1 MLNLLIDAYAVSP
14 TWGSEPG
21 MGWNWV
27 CNLAKYC
34 NLYII
39 TEGEWQ
45 KDIEC
50 SLSAANSC
58 QMEKEVNPTGLLREQ
73 AERMHFYYLN
83 VTPEIRKMCWNQGTW
98 LFYKYYAEW
107 ELRVLDE
114 AKRIIN
120 ELKDIGIQI
129 DLVHKLNMIGYREP
143 GYFWKITDRPF
154 VWGPIGGYGGVPI
167 AYLYGADIK
176 TKVIENL
183 KNVINYFMFRLHPRV
198 RKSIKR
204 ADAVIGAYKETYEAI
219 LKVYREDAVLINE
232 TGAFVDSSSSVHP
245 SDGKEF
251 RLLWVG
257 KYDLRK
263 QLGIA
268 IRTMELLKDKKN
280 IHLYVVGT
288 GYPTDVALYSKM
300 VEEKELKENV
310 HLLGLLPNV
319 RTRALMKEMDLFF
332 FTSIHDAT
340 STVVPEAISA
350 GLPVVCHDTR
360 GFGVIVDDTI
370 GRKIK
375 VVSPETSSKEFAK
388 VIRSLES
395 NRDEVRRLSKGCLVK
410 QKEISWETNAQKMVA
425 QYEKAIQKFINRQK
439 E

>member
-1 MLNLLIDAYAVSP
+1 MLNILIDAYAVSP

-27 CNLAKYC
+27 SNLARFC
-34 NLYII
+34 NLYVI

-45 KDIEC
+45 KEIEC
-50 SLSAANSC
+50 SVSAAMSGR
-58 QMEKEVNPTGLLREQ
+58 MEKEVNPTGLQKEQ
-73 AERMHFYYLN
+73 AERMYFYYLN

-98 LFYKYYAEW
+98 MFYKYYAEW
-107 ELRVLDE
+107 ELRVLDK
-114 AKRIIN
+114 AKEIID
-120 ELKDIGIQI
+120 ELKSKGIEI

-143 GYFWKITDRPF
+143 GYLWKIADRPF
-154 VWGPIGGYGGVPI
+154 VWGPVGGYGGIPL
-167 AYLYGADIK
+167 AYLSEANFK
-176 TKVIENL
+176 TKAVETL
-183 KNVINYFMFRLHPRV
+183 KNMVNYFMFRLHPRV
-198 RKSIKR
+198 RKAMRR
-204 ADAVIGAYKETYEAI
+204 ADAIVGAYKETYEAI

-232 TGAFVDSSSSVHP
+232 TGAFVDYNSKAHR
-245 SDGKEF
+245 SDGEQF

-268 IRTMELLKDKKN
+268 IRTMELLKDKEN

-288 GYPTDVALYSKM
+288 GYPADVALYSKM
-300 VEEKELKENV
+300 VEEKGLEGNV
-310 HLLGLLPNV
+310 HLMGSLPNV
-319 RTRALMKEMDLFF
+319 KTREMMKEMDLFF

-360 GFGVIVDDTI
+360 GFGVIVDNRI

-375 VVSPETSSKEFAK
+375 VVNPVTSARDFAE
-388 VIRSLES
+388 VIRSLEAD
-395 NRDEVRRLSKGCLVK
+395 REEVRHLSEGCIVR
-410 QKEISWETNAQKMVA
+410 QKEISWEANAQKMVA
-425 QYEKAIQKFINRQK
+425 QYEKAINRFAHR
-439 E
+439 

>member
-14 TWGSEPG
+14 SWGSEPG

-27 CNLAKYC
+27 CNLAKFC

-45 KDIEC
+45 KEIEC
-50 SLSAANSC
+50 AITAAISGR
-58 QMEKEVNPTGLLREQ
+58 MDKEVNPTGLQKEQ

-98 LFYKYYAEW
+98 MFYKYYAEW

-114 AKRIIN
+114 AKRIIQ
-120 ELKDIGIQI
+120 ELKNKGIQI

-143 GYFWKITDRPF
+143 GYLWKISDRPF
-154 VWGPIGGYGGVPI
+154 VWGPVGGYGGVPI
-167 AYLYGADIK
+167 AYLRDADIR
-176 TKVIENL
+176 TKVLENL

-198 RKSIKR
+198 RKAMKQ
-204 ADAVIGAYKETYEAI
+204 ADAIVGAYKETYEAI
-219 LKVYREDAVLINE
+219 RKVYREDAVLINE
-232 TGAFVDSSSSVHP
+232 TGAFVDSSSSVHS
-245 SDGKEF
+245 SDQGEF

-263 QLGIA
+263 QLSIA

-280 IHLYVVGT
+280 IHLYVAGT
-288 GYPTDVALYSKM
+288 GYPADVALYTKM
-300 VEEKELKENV
+300 VEEKGLKENV
-310 HLLGLLPNV
+310 HLMGLVPNLK
-319 RTRALMKEMDLFF
+319 TREMMKEMDLFF

-360 GFGVIVDDTI
+360 GFGVIVDNQI

-375 VVSPETSSKEFAK
+375 VTSPETSAIEFAK

-425 QYEKAIQKFINRQK
+425 QYEKAIQRFINRQK

>member
-1 MLNLLIDAYAVSP
+1 MKNILIDSYAVSP

-45 KDIEC
+45 KEIEC
-50 SLSAANSC
+50 AIADAISGRK
-58 QMEKEVNPTGLLREQ
+58 EKDINPTGLQKEQ
-73 AERMHFYYLN
+73 AERLHFYYLN
-83 VTPEIRKMCWNQGTW
+83 VSPEIRKMCWNQGSW
-98 LFYKYYAEW
+98 MFYKYYAEW

-114 AKRIIN
+114 AKKIIQ
-120 ELKDIGIQI
+120 ELKNKGIQI

-143 GYFWKITDRPF
+143 GDLWKISDRPF
-154 VWGPIGGYGGVPI
+154 VWGPVGGYGGVPI
-167 AYLYGADIK
+167 SYLRNADIK
-176 TKVIENL
+176 TKVVENL

-198 RKSIKR
+198 RKAMKR

-219 LKVYREDAVLINE
+219 QKVYREDVILINE
-232 TGAFVDSSSSVHP
+232 TGSFVDTSSTVHSS
-245 SDGKEF
+245 DQEEF

-288 GYPTDVALYSKM
+288 GYPSDVALYSKM
-300 VEEKELKENV
+300 VEEKGLKENV
-310 HLLGLLPNV
+310 HLMGLVPNV
-319 RTRALMKEMDLFF
+319 KTREMMKEMDLFF

-350 GLPVVCHDTR
+350 GLPVICHDTR
-360 GFGVIVDDTI
+360 GFGVIVDDQI

-375 VVSPETSSKEFAK
+375 VTNPETSAIEFAD
-388 VIRSLES
+388 VICSLES
-395 NRDEVRRLSKGCLVK
+395 DREEVCRLSRGCIVK
-410 QKEISWETNAQKMVA
+410 QKEISWEANARKMVA
-425 QYEKAIQKFINRQK
+425 QYEIAIQRFRSRIIK
-439 E
+439 